1 MFQPPAAHSCCP
13 RCLLSSASQSPTPP
27 PKKEPFSSF
36 FFSIAD
42 YTYKNMNMLSQQPAP
57 AHSKCHLYV
66 TKTSIGGGGKQ
77 TGASV
82 AWTCASCLPSE
93 NMEEKRERENKQ
105 RQEARKRL
113 TVGTGWGKRTVI
125 EYKHGKC
132 DGVASGSWGM
142 CHVVRGKRFPPRDG
156 GRAESFCS
164 LNTALVPN
172 RISHHL
178 MDSSPHWAN
187 QWQLG
192 RWVRAATVTVLN
204 EWTHINLFYL
214 SYIHSLAHPDASL
227 IRMGNCDCF

>member
-13 RCLLSSASQSPTPP
+13 CRLLSSASQSPTPP
-27 PKKEPFSSF
+27 PKKCFLLYFPL
-36 FFSIAD
+36 AN
-42 YTYKNMNMLSQQPAP
+42 YTYENMKMLSQQPAP
-57 AHSKCHLYV
+57 ACSKCHLYV
-66 TKTSIGGGGKQ
+66 TKTSIGGEKKQ

-82 AWTCASCLPSE
+82 AWTCAPIFPL
-93 NMEEKRERENKQ
+93 KTWKKRENKQ

-113 TVGTGWGKRTVI
+113 TAGIDRGKRTVI

-132 DGVASGSWGM
+132 DGAASGGWSVCRVGS
-142 CHVVRGKRFPPRDG
+142 RKRFPPRDG

-187 QWQLG
+187 QWQLAVPCCL
-192 RWVRAATVTVLN
+192 RW
-204 EWTHINLFYL
+204 
-214 SYIHSLAHPDASL
+214 
-227 IRMGNCDCF
+227 